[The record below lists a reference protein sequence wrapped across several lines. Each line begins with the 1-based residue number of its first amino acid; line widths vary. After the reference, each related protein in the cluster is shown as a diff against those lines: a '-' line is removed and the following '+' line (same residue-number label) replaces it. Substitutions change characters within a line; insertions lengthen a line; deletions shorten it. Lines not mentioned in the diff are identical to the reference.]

1 MRRCLAAILVVGL
14 VSLTSRDA
22 AAQPSVN
29 DQAAYLALSLT
40 PVGSHTPIMMPKAN
54 AFALRYSR
62 FSEEGTDGSNN
73 IAGSYFM
80 KAGAN
85 ALVGATVG
93 YLLPGEDGAENVL
106 NAGLHLNSSLWSSA
120 NGASIGLAGDLGYA
134 TLDGL
139 SAVSAAIGVP
149 LSYSVTQ
156 ASKSTV
162 SFFVA
167 PAFGWG
173 RVSPEGFDSESGTRP
188 VIGAGAAWTAAG
200 GWGIHA
206 AFNKVMIEDGGNT
219 FGVGFSYKMGN

>member
-62 FSEEGTDGSNN
+62 FSEEGTDGANN

-93 YLLPGEDGAENVL
+93 YLLPAEDGAENVL
-106 NAGLHLNSSLWSSA
+106 NAGLHLNSSLWSSTG
-120 NGASIGLAGDLGYA
+120 GAGIGLSGDFGYA
-134 TLDGL
+134 TMDGL
-139 SAVSAAIGVP
+139 SALSAAIGVP

-188 VIGAGAAWTAAG
+188 IVGAGAAWTAAG

-206 AFNKVMIEDGGNT
+206 AFNKVMIEDGGNS
-219 FGVGFSYKMGN
+219 FGVGFSYKMGS

>member
-22 AAQPSVN
+22 AAQPSAN
-29 DQAAYLALSLT
+29 DVAGYLALSMT
-40 PVGSHTPIMMPKAN
+40 PVGSHAPIMMPKAN

-62 FSEEGTDGSNN
+62 FAEEGTDGSNN

-85 ALVGATVG
+85 ALVGATLG
-93 YLLPGEDGAENVL
+93 YLMPGEDGAESVF
-106 NAGLHLNSSLWSSA
+106 NAGLHLNSSLWSSTG
-120 NGASIGLAGDLGYA
+120 GASVGLSGDLGYA
-134 TLDGL
+134 TVDGM
-139 SAVSAAIGVP
+139 SALSAAIGVP
-149 LSYSVTQ
+149 LSFSVTQ

-188 VIGAGAAWTAAG
+188 IVGAGAAWTAPG
-200 GWGIHA
+200 GWGVHA
-206 AFNKVMIEDGGNT
+206 AFNKVIIEDGGNS